1 VGQLLRPVRRPSV
14 RSQTPKPLR
23 GRPLAQ
29 RLKIRIHCQDDHALA
44 DLRIDIGVQT
54 HRPDSRDLIHL
65 LAQPFAALVQE
76 ILPQSFDHLDAV
88 GTIIYRDS
96 TN

>member
-1 VGQLLRPVRRPSV
+1 M
-14 RSQTPKPLR
+14 
-23 GRPLAQ
+23 
-29 RLKIRIHCQDDHALA
+29 
-44 DLRIDIGVQT
+44 
-54 HRPDSRDLIHL
+54 
-65 LAQPFAALVQE
+65 VQE

>member
-1 VGQLLRPVRRPSV
+1 VCPRLARTAADHGHYEVVRWHNASSSV
-14 RSQTPKPLR
+14 SIVKTN
-23 GRPLAQ
+23 
-29 RLKIRIHCQDDHALA
+29 HALA

-54 HRPDSRDLIHL
+54 HRPDSRDLIPL

-76 ILPQSFDHLDAV
+76 MLPQSFDHLDAV

-96 TN
+96 TNEM

>member
-29 RLKIRIHCQDDHALA
+29 RLKIRVHRQDNYPLP
-44 DLRIDIGVQT
+44 DLRIDIRIQT

-65 LAQPFAALVQE
+65 LAQPFAAMVQE